1 MRRHS
6 APGAAP
12 NQPPVLSQ
20 ALTRQGLLL
29 LCGRESESVLRPMEI
44 DQLLE
49 DLKKYKV
56 DINR

>member
-1 MRRHS
+1 
-6 APGAAP
+6 
-12 NQPPVLSQ
+12 
-20 ALTRQGLLL
+20 LTRQGLLL
-29 LCGRESESVLRPMEI
+29 LCGRESGVLRPMEI

>member
-12 NQPPVLSQ
+12 NQPTVLSQ
-20 ALTRQGLLL
+20 ALTRQGLL

-49 DLKKYKV
+49 DLKKYEV